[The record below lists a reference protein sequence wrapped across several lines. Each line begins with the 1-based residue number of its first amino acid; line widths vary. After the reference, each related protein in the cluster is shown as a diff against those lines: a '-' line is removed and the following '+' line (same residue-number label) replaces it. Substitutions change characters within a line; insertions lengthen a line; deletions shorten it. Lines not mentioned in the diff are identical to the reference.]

1 MNYSLLFLLVC
12 TIHILGLLV
21 VVPESWKSSN
31 KNVRPLKEEVFRIN
45 LDQWKSRSVVET
57 TRSKQQKKTQNAFAG
72 DRDNYFEKQTLA
84 PKVGSFQNSGGSQA
98 KRKKPLKVSDFGLS
112 SNDFSSDA
120 QGADTGTK
128 QNQNE
133 ESGSAQG
140 NDNQS
145 YDYVPGIDRGAIARL
160 NTVESKNYG
169 YFLRIKKQ
177 IEGFWGASI
186 ETIIR
191 QYYLNQERRVFMTHL
206 EVTMN
211 ERGELLKVMIF
222 NPSGKELLDN
232 AAVNAFR
239 RAGPFPNPPK
249 DLIENGLVK
258 IKWSFMV
265 DIK

>member
-1 MNYSLLFLLVC
+1 MNYFLLFLLVLSL
-12 TIHILGLLV
+12 HILGLLV
-21 VVPESWKSSN
+21 VVPESWQKLNDKSL
-31 KNVRPLKEEVFRIN
+31 RPKEEVFRIN

-57 TRSKQQKKTQNAFAG
+57 TRSAHQKKTENAFAG
-72 DRDNYFEKQTLA
+72 DRDNYFDKQTLA
-84 PKVGSFQNSGGSQA
+84 PKVGSFAELG
-98 KRKKPLKVSDFGLS
+98 KRGVRRQKKLKLADFGLN
-112 SNDFSSDA
+112 SNDFKSVSA
-120 QGADTGTK
+120 NSA
-128 QNQNE
+128 E
-133 ESGSAQG
+133 EEQAGETSAPNQG
-140 NDNQS
+140 NGENQS
-145 YDYVPGIDRGAIARL
+145 YDYVPGIDRGAMARL

-186 ETIIR
+186 ETIVR
-191 QYYLNQERRVFMTHL
+191 QYFIAQDKRVFLTHL

-211 ERGELLKVMIF
+211 AKGELLQVTIF
-222 NPSGKELLDN
+222 NPSGREQLDN

-249 DLIENGLVK
+249 DLIENGIVK